1 MHYYHH
7 HNHRDPLKYYYC
19 RKTFAEITDCGTN
32 HHRRGKRLSI
42 STGWAT
48 VLLLGM
54 RQLRFLF
61 SLSLQFIQV
70 FATSPQNFFVLH
82 REQRSTA
89 AVGAYSW
96 CSQPVWCLSEE
107 GNMDSS
113 RRRRTPPSRVV
124 CSYNLGVPVCLF
136 VFASKEDVV
145 HITRREETAD
155 WKLLTFY
162 LILLCCSTV
171 IAVTFC
177 DNKVIFAIIWISI
190 AVVVLCNQS
199 KLSKWM

>member
-7 HNHRDPLKYYYC
+7 HNHHDPLKYYYC

-32 HHRRGKRLSI
+32 HHHRGKRLSI

-48 VLLLGM
+48 ILLLGM

-70 FATSPQNFFVLH
+70 FATPPQNFFFVLH
-82 REQRSTA
+82 RELRSTA
-89 AVGAYSW
+89 AVGACSW

-113 RRRRTPPSRVV
+113 RLSKKNANHREWFAVIISVYR
-124 CSYNLGVPVCLF
+124 CIYLYI
-136 VFASKEDVV
+136 FASKQDVV

-155 WKLLTFY
+155 WKLLTFHFHWY
-162 LILLCCSTV
+162 FTWSYILCCIIV

-177 DNKVIFAIIWISI
+177 DSNIFCAII
-190 AVVVLCNQS
+190 LNQS
-199 KLSKWM
+199 Q